1 MIVILVFVK
10 LKIDVSQMIVTVS
23 YFSNLLSGKVQVLID
38 KFISWVI
45 GATTACLAILSILG
59 DI

>member
-1 MIVILVFVK
+1 LNDQSEISNVFNNFFVNVAK
-10 LKIDVSQMIVTVS
+10 DIGKDST
-23 YFSNLLSGKVQVLID
+23 SGKVQALID